1 MKRLVMFAA
10 VAAVLTSC
18 QIFGIVTETG
28 NGVATEMT
36 LVVKDFDAL
45 SVPAMIDVV
54 YTQTPGDQ
62 SLTFTCD
69 ENLVDYY
76 LIEVKGNTLVVDTQ
90 PGILSL
96 TPRVNTVLTVN
107 SPVLNSV
114 KLSGSGDCTINSP
127 ISAEDGFKV
136 STSGSGDIE
145 INGDVTCKSF
155 SASTS
160 GSGEIEISGI
170 KSKSAEFTTT
180 GSGDIEVDMITAD
193 RIKASTSG
201 KGSISLVCKD
211 AGDIEARTSGSGSIY
226 LSGNAR
232 SLDQKSSGS
241 GRVKIDNFSVQ
252 HN

>member
-1 MKRLVMFAA
+1 MFAA

-90 PGILSL
+90 PGIISL

-127 ISAEDGFKV
+127 ISAE
-136 STSGSGDIE
+136 
-145 INGDVTCKSF
+145 
-155 SASTS
+155 
-160 GSGEIEISGI
+160 GI
-170 KSKSAEFTTT
+170 DQRKRRHRNKRRC
-180 GSGDIEVDMITAD
+180 DMQILL
-193 RIKASTSG
+193 RI
-201 KGSISLVCKD
+201 
-211 AGDIEARTSGSGSIY
+211 
-226 LSGNAR
+226 
-232 SLDQKSSGS
+232 DQWQ
-241 GRVKIDNFSVQ
+241 R
-252 HN
+252 

>member
-1 MKRLVMFAA
+1 M
-10 VAAVLTSC
+10 
-18 QIFGIVTETG
+18 
-28 NGVATEMT
+28 
-36 LVVKDFDAL
+36 
-45 SVPAMIDVV
+45 
-54 YTQTPGDQ
+54 
-62 SLTFTCD
+62 
-69 ENLVDYY
+69 DYY

-90 PGILSL
+90 PGIISL

-170 KSKSAEFTTT
+170 K
-180 GSGDIEVDMITAD
+180 VDMITAD

-201 KGSISLVCKD
+201 KGNISLVCKD

-241 GRVKIDNFSVQ
+241 GRVKIENFSVQ

>member
-1 MKRLVMFAA
+1 MFAA

-69 ENLVDYY
+69 ENLVD
-76 LIEVKGNTLVVDTQ
+76 
-90 PGILSL
+90 L

-241 GRVKIDNFSVQ
+241 GRVKIENFSVQ